1 MAVHGTVYNQVCVT
15 VQATLQQFT
24 GASAISSSDYFGDG
38 PTSQGRADEGPADEF
53 MNRLSHDVT
62 QVKNLAT
69 EAGRKIGDLVSN
81 WKIS

>member
-1 MAVHGTVYNQVCVT
+1 MFVM
-15 VQATLQQFT
+15 VQAQLQQFT

-38 PTSQGRADEGPADEF
+38 SDVKDRGGDGADEF
-53 MNRLSHDVT
+53 MSIFPLQVRQDVT

-69 EAGRKIGDLVSN
+69 EAGRKIGDFVSN